1 MVLTK
6 QMLKKN
12 GLQSIEQN
20 IPKSKALWEVAR
32 MLLMPHVVLYIFL
45 LQFLLKKLAN
55 IIQWMYGRIALNIL
69 FTLGDLYFIF
79 LDKLNSLVYLL
90 FSNLT
95 TGASRVPLCFFYL
108 QNINLHKV

>member
-32 MLLMPHVVLYIFL
+32 MLLMPHAVLYIFL
-45 LQFLLKKLAN
+45 LQFLLKKLEK
-55 IIQWMYGRIALNIL
+55 I
-69 FTLGDLYFIF
+69 
-79 LDKLNSLVYLL
+79 
-90 FSNLT
+90 
-95 TGASRVPLCFFYL
+95 
-108 QNINLHKV
+108 